1 MTASSPTSIAEA
13 AEVGTLLVSVTCL
26 CDLGSRRIIWIL
38 LLAAAQSIL
47 KNVMAAWHLW
57 DNGEGLPRISRL
69 GR

>member
-1 MTASSPTSIAEA
+1 MTASSPTSVAET

-26 CDLGSRRIIWIL
+26 RDPGSRRIIWIL
-38 LLAAAQSIL
+38 LTAAQSIL
-47 KNVMAAWHLW
+47 QNVMAAWHLW